1 MAANENKIYR
11 PIDFVRRRTDIPVVA
26 LDCCIVAYGEEVAV
40 VAEDIVRLVV
50 PAVSVPNCSC
60 LPQLVVASQ
69 SFVEELVV
77 AFQDTVVERPR
88 TLEVVALF
96 VVVAA

>member
-50 PAVSVPNCSC
+50 PAVLVPNYSC
-60 LPQLVVASQ
+60 LHQLASQ
-69 SFVEELVV
+69 SFVEEPVV